1 VEGQL
6 APGYAMGNVNNT
18 LKTKIAEIIRT
29 KPEGV
34 NVVFGGEAEEMRE
47 TFTNMISA
55 LLLAVALVYML
66 MCALFESMLY
76 PFVIMFALPQA
87 LIGALWALFLSGKSL
102 SMVSMIGM
110 IMLVGLVTKNAILLV
125 DYTNTLRKR
134 GKKRDEALI
143 EAGPVRLRPIL
154 MTTLTVIL
162 GNLPIA
168 MGLGKG
174 SEFRSPMSVA
184 VIGGLLVSTVLTLV
198 IIPCTYSIV
207 DDITKKLFRK
217 KDDTFTASSAMGTA
231 GEIDGVGNN

>member
-1 VEGQL
+1 MRLVHIDAQL
-6 APGYAMGNVNNT
+6 TPGYAMGNVNNT
-18 LKTKIAEIIRT
+18 IQKGLAEIVKD

-34 NVVFGGEAEEMRE
+34 NIFFGGEAEQMRE
-47 TFTNMISA
+47 AFTNMVSA
-55 LLLAVALVYML
+55 LLLAVVLVYML

-154 MTTLTVIL
+154 MTTMTVIL

-184 VIGGLLVSTVLTLV
+184 VIGGLLVSTLLTLV
-198 IIPCTYSIV
+198 IIPCTYAIV
-207 DDITKKLFRK
+207 DDITKKFSRK
-217 KDDTFTASSAMGTA
+217 KDDSFSGATAMGP
-231 GEIDGVGNN
+231 GGK